1 MSFQV
6 SASFVQQ
13 YSTSVMM
20 LLQQSE
26 SRLENAVQV
35 RPFYG
40 KAASVVEQF
49 GQTNATR
56 ITSRHADTVLSS
68 TPHDK
73 RWVFPIDYAWAE
85 MTDEP
90 DLARMLI
97 VPGNMYIAAGAA
109 AMKRVIDDEILSGFF
124 NSNKTGENGS
134 IDTGLL
140 GAVGGGSQVVAVNT
154 GSSANTGLNIAKL
167 RAAKRILLQAEV
179 DIDNDPLYMAIS
191 AKQHDDLLNEAQAIS
206 LDYSSTP
213 TLEDGRI
220 RKFMGFNFIQSER
233 IPGAGAYNSAINP
246 GLTVPAGQN
255 WVPFWA
261 KSGVCLG
268 KWNELLAR
276 VGERAEKNHGQQVHL
291 RMTLGATRLEE
302 RRCGYI
308 VCA

>member
-1 MSFQV
+1 
-6 SASFVQQ
+6 
-13 YSTSVMM
+13 MM

-49 GQTNATR
+49 GLTSAVR

-85 MTDEP
+85 MTDDV
-90 DLARMLI
+90 DLVRMLI
-97 VPGNMYIAAGAA
+97 KPNNFYAQAGAA
-109 AMKRVIDDEILSGFF
+109 AMKRVMDDEILSGFF
-124 NSNKTGENGS
+124 NTNKTGENGS
-134 IDTGLL
+134 TDTGLL
-140 GAVGGGSQVVAVNT
+140 SAFGGGSQVVAVNT

-179 DIDNDPLYMAIS
+179 DIDNDPLFMAIS

-206 LDYSSTP
+206 LDYGNTP
-213 TLEDGRI
+213 VLEEGRI
-220 RKFMGFNFIQSER
+220 KKFMGFNFIPSER
-233 IPGAGAYNSAINP
+233 IPGAGSFNAAINP

-268 KWNELLAR
+268 KWDELRAK
-276 VGERAEKNHGQQVHL
+276 VGPRPDKNDAEQVSL

-302 RRCGYI
+302 KRCGYI
-308 VCA
+308 LCA

>member
-1 MSFQV
+1 MSFQAPT
-6 SASFVQQ
+6 ASVQQ
-13 YSTSVMM
+13 YTAQVMM

-26 SRLENAVQV
+26 SRFENAVQV

-49 GQTNATR
+49 GQTNAVR
-56 ITSRHADTVLSS
+56 ITSRHSDTVLMS

-73 RWVFPIDYAWAE
+73 RWVFPIDYGWNE
-85 MTDEP
+85 LTDQQ
-90 DLARMLI
+90 DLLRMLI
-97 VPGNMYIAAGAA
+97 VPGNMYAAGGAA
-109 AMKRVIDDEILSGFF
+109 AMKRAMDDEILSAFF

-140 GAVGGGSQVVAVNT
+140 GAFGGGSQVVAVNT

-179 DIDNDPLYMAIS
+179 DIDNDPLFMAIS

-206 LDYSSTP
+206 LDYNSTP
-213 TLEDGRI
+213 VLVNGRI
-220 RKFMGFNFIQSER
+220 NSFMGFNFIPSER
-233 IPGAGAYNSAINP
+233 IPGAGSYNVAINP

-268 KWNELLAR
+268 KWDELRAK
-276 VGERAEKNHGQQVHL
+276 VGPRPDKNDAEQVSL

>member
-6 SASFVQQ
+6 PTSFVQQ

-26 SRLENAVQV
+26 SRFEAAVQV

-49 GQTNATR
+49 GLTNATR

-73 RWVFPIDYAWAE
+73 RWVFPIDYGWAE
-85 MTDEP
+85 MTDEA
-90 DLARMLI
+90 DLLRMLI
-97 VPGNMYIAAGAA
+97 KPNNIYVQAGAS
-109 AMKRVIDDEILSGFF
+109 AMKRVMDDEILSGFF

-134 IDTGLL
+134 ADTGLL
-140 GAVGGGSQVVAVNT
+140 GSFGGGSQVVPVNT

-167 RAAKRILLQAEV
+167 RAAKRLLLQAEV

-213 TLEDGRI
+213 VLDEGRI
-220 RKFMGFNFIQSER
+220 RKFMGFNFIPSER
-233 IPGAGAYNSAINP
+233 IPGAGAYNAAINP
-246 GLTVPAGQN
+246 AQTVPAGQN
-255 WVPFWA
+255 WVQFWA

-268 KWNELLAR
+268 KWNEL
-276 VGERAEKNHGQQVHL
+276 RAKVDRRPDKNDAEQVAL

-308 VCA
+308 VCV

>member
-1 MSFQV
+1 MSFQALT
-6 SASFVQQ
+6 ASVQQ
-13 YSTSVMM
+13 YTAQVMM

-26 SRLENAVQV
+26 SRFENAVQV

-49 GQTNATR
+49 GLTNATR
-56 ITSRHADTVLSS
+56 ITSRHSDTVLVS

-73 RWVFPIDYAWAE
+73 RWVFPIDYGWNE
-85 MTDEP
+85 LTDQQ
-90 DLARMLI
+90 DLLRMLI
-97 VPGNMYIAAGAA
+97 IPGNMYAAGGAA
-109 AMKRVIDDEILSGFF
+109 AMKRAMDDEILSAFF

-140 GAVGGGSQVVAVNT
+140 GAFGGGSQVVAVNT
-154 GSSANTGLNIAKL
+154 GSSASTGLNIAKL

-179 DIDNDPLYMAIS
+179 DIDNDPLFMAIS

-206 LDYSSTP
+206 LDYNSTP
-213 TLEDGRI
+213 VLVNGRI
-220 RKFMGFNFIQSER
+220 NSLMGFNFIPSER
-233 IPGAGAYNSAINP
+233 IPGAGSYNAAINP
-246 GLTVPAGQN
+246 ALTVAAGQN

-261 KSGVCLG
+261 KSGLCLG
-268 KWNELLAR
+268 KWNELKAKVDR
-276 VGERAEKNHGQQVHL
+276 RPDKNDAEQVSL

-308 VCA
+308 LCA

>member
-6 SASFVQQ
+6 STSFVQQ

-124 NSNKTGENGS
+124 NTNKTGENGS

-191 AKQHDDLLNEAQAIS
+191 AKQH
-206 LDYSSTP
+206 
-213 TLEDGRI
+213 R
-220 RKFMGFNFIQSER
+220 
-233 IPGAGAYNSAINP
+233 
-246 GLTVPAGQN
+246 
-255 WVPFWA
+255 
-261 KSGVCLG
+261 CLH
-268 KWNELLAR
+268 AF
-276 VGERAEKNHGQQVHL
+276 
-291 RMTLGATRLEE
+291 
-302 RRCGYI
+302 
-308 VCA
+308 

>member
-1 MSFQV
+1 MSFQALT
-6 SASFVQQ
+6 ASVQQ
-13 YSTSVMM
+13 YTAQVMM

-26 SRLENAVQV
+26 SRFENAVQV

-49 GQTNATR
+49 GLTNATR
-56 ITSRHADTVLSS
+56 ITSRHSDTVLVS

-73 RWVFPIDYAWAE
+73 RWVFPIDYGWNE
-85 MTDEP
+85 LTDQQ
-90 DLARMLI
+90 DLLRMLI
-97 VPGNMYIAAGAA
+97 IPGNMYAAGGAA
-109 AMKRVIDDEILSGFF
+109 AMKRAMDDEILSAFF

-140 GAVGGGSQVVAVNT
+140 GAFGGGSQVVAVNT
-154 GSSANTGLNIAKL
+154 GSSASTGLNIAKL

-179 DIDNDPLYMAIS
+179 DIDNDPLFMAIS

-206 LDYSSTP
+206 LDYNSTP
-213 TLEDGRI
+213 VLVNGRI
-220 RKFMGFNFIQSER
+220 NSFMGFNFIPSER
-233 IPGAGAYNSAINP
+233 IPGAGSYNAAINP
-246 GLTVPAGQN
+246 ALTVAAGQN

-261 KSGVCLG
+261 KSGLCLG
-268 KWNELLAR
+268 KWNELKAKVDR
-276 VGERAEKNHGQQVHL
+276 RPDKNDAEQVSL

-308 VCA
+308 LCS

>member
-1 MSFQV
+1 MSFQAPT
-6 SASFVQQ
+6 ASVQQ
-13 YSTSVMM
+13 YTAQVMM

-26 SRLENAVQV
+26 SRFENAVQV

-49 GQTNATR
+49 GLTNATR
-56 ITSRHADTVLSS
+56 ITSRHSDTVLVS
-68 TPHDK
+68 TPHDR
-73 RWVFPIDYAWAE
+73 RWVFPIDYGWNE
-85 MTDEP
+85 LTDQQ
-90 DLARMLI
+90 DLLRMLI
-97 VPGNMYIAAGAA
+97 VPGNMYAAGGAA
-109 AMKRVIDDEILSGFF
+109 AMKRAMDDEILSAFF

-140 GAVGGGSQVVAVNT
+140 STFNGGSQVVAVNT

-206 LDYSSTP
+206 LDYNSTP
-213 TLEDGRI
+213 VLVNGRI
-220 RKFMGFNFIQSER
+220 NSFMGFNFIPSER
-233 IPGAGAYNSAINP
+233 IPGGGSYNAAINP
-246 GLTVPAGQN
+246 ALSVPAGQN

-268 KWNELLAR
+268 KWNELKAKVDR
-276 VGERAEKNHGQQVHL
+276 RPDKNDAEQVSL

-308 VCA
+308 VCV

>member
-1 MSFQV
+1 MSFQAPT
-6 SASFVQQ
+6 ASVQQ
-13 YSTSVMM
+13 YTANVMM

-26 SRLENAVQV
+26 SRFENAVQV

-49 GQTNATR
+49 GQTNAVR
-56 ITSRHADTVLSS
+56 ITSRHSDTVLMS

-73 RWVFPIDYAWAE
+73 RWVFPIDYGWNE
-85 MTDEP
+85 LTDQQ
-90 DLARMLI
+90 DLLRMLI
-97 VPGNMYIAAGAA
+97 VPGNMYAAGGAA
-109 AMKRVIDDEILSGFF
+109 AMKRAMDDEILSAFF

-179 DIDNDPLYMAIS
+179 DIDNDPLFMAIS

-206 LDYSSTP
+206 LDYNSTP
-213 TLEDGRI
+213 VLVNGRI
-220 RKFMGFNFIQSER
+220 NSFMGFNFIPSER
-233 IPGAGAYNSAINP
+233 IPGAGSYNAAINP
-246 GLTVPAGQN
+246 GLTVTAGQN
-255 WVPFWA
+255 WV
-261 KSGVCLG
+261 CLG
-268 KWNELLAR
+268 KWDELRAK
-276 VGERAEKNHGQQVHL
+276 VGPRPDKNDAEQVSL

-302 RRCGYI
+302 KRCGYI
-308 VCA
+308 LCA

>member
-1 MSFQV
+1 MSFHV
-6 SASFVQQ
+6 PAAFVQH
-13 YSTSVMM
+13 YSSNVMM

-26 SRLENAVQV
+26 SRFEAAVQV

-49 GQTNATR
+49 GQTNAVR

-85 MTDEP
+85 MTDDT
-90 DLARMLI
+90 DLVRMLI
-97 VPGNMYIAAGAA
+97 KPNNFYAQAGAA
-109 AMKRVIDDEILSGFF
+109 AMKRVMDDEILSGFF
-124 NSNKTGENGS
+124 NTNKTGENGS
-134 IDTGLL
+134 TDTGLL
-140 GAVGGGSQVVAVNT
+140 SAFGGGSQVVAVNT

-179 DIDNDPLYMAIS
+179 DIDNDPLFMAIS

-213 TLEDGRI
+213 VLEDGRI

-233 IPGAGAYNSAINP
+233 IPGAGAYNAGMNP
-246 GLTVPAGQN
+246 ALIVPGGQN

-268 KWNELLAR
+268 KWNELVAK
-276 VGERAEKNHGQQVHL
+276 VGERVDKNHGEQVSL

>member
-1 MSFQV
+1 
-6 SASFVQQ
+6 
-13 YSTSVMM
+13 MM

-26 SRLENAVQV
+26 SRLEAAVQI

-49 GQTNATR
+49 GLTNAVR

-85 MTDEP
+85 MTDQP

-97 VPGNMYIAAGAA
+97 SPGSHYVANGAS
-109 AMKRVIDDEILSGFF
+109 AMKRAIDDEILSAFF

-140 GAVGGGSQVVAVNT
+140 SAVGSGSQVVAVNT

-233 IPGAGAYNSAINP
+233 IPGAGAYNAAINP
-246 GLTVPAGQN
+246 GLTVTGGQN

-261 KSGVCLG
+261 KSGMCLG
-268 KWNELLAR
+268 KWNEMLAR
-276 VGERAEKNHGQQVHL
+276 VGERVDKNYGQQVYL
-291 RMTLGATRLEE
+291 SMTLGATRLEE